1 MKNLV
6 KPKPT
11 VQERFQDFL
20 LRTCY
25 VIELTYCF
33 FVQMIIFVTLH
44 IVQCLGNAPFVLI
57 YTPNRSVSC
66 PAHILHSAFTD

>member
-33 FVQMIIFVTLH
+33 LGGFFVQ
-44 IVQCLGNAPFVLI
+44 
-57 YTPNRSVSC
+57 
-66 PAHILHSAFTD
+66 ILFLLVYIQFSA